1 MLTNEGIMYRF
12 RRIRQ
17 SWPVLAIMAFY
28 IYLAFHA
35 LSGSQGLMSW
45 VDYKSDIDRLHI
57 ELESSRNYKANL
69 EAQIAALRTDNL
81 NRDAL
86 DMLAREKV
94 FISYPNEM
102 TIWLDP

>member
-1 MLTNEGIMYRF
+1 MQKLW
-12 RRIRQ
+12 RIRR
-17 SWPVLAIMAFY
+17 SWPVLAICAFY

-45 VDYKSDIDRLHI
+45 VDYQSDIERLTY
-57 ELESSRNYKANL
+57 ELE
-69 EAQIAALRTDNL
+69 EAQMKRAELERRIEALRPASL

-86 DMLAREKV
+86 DYLAREKA
-94 FISYPNEM
+94 FLSDTKEM

>member
-1 MLTNEGIMYRF
+1 MHKLW
-12 RRIRQ
+12 RIRR
-17 SWPVLAIMAFY
+17 SWPVLAIFAFY

-45 VDYKSDIDRLHI
+45 ADYKSDIER
-57 ELESSRNYKANL
+57 LESELATAKTVRADLEKQIDALKA
-69 EAQIAALRTDNL
+69 DNL

-86 DMLAREKV
+86 DLLAREKA
-94 FISYPNEM
+94 FLSYPNEL

>member
-1 MLTNEGIMYRF
+1 MLKLW
-12 RRIRQ
+12 RIRR
-17 SWPVLAIMAFY
+17 SWPVLAIFAFY

-45 VDYKSDIDRLHI
+45 ADYKSDIERLETQLI
-57 ELESSRNYKANL
+57 
-69 EAQIAALRTDNL
+69 EAQSEKEDLERQIEALRADSL

-86 DMLAREKV
+86 DYLAREKV
-94 FISYPNEM
+94 FLSDPNEL

>member
-1 MLTNEGIMYRF
+1 MLRLH
-12 RRIRQ
+12 RIRQ
-17 SWPVLAIMAFY
+17 SWPVLALLAFY

-45 VDYKSDIDRLHI
+45 ADYKADIDRLSH
-57 ELESSRNYKANL
+57 ELDNARLYKSDL
-69 EAQIAALRTDNL
+69 EDQILVLRTENL

-86 DMLAREKV
+86 DLLAREKA
-94 FISYPNEM
+94 FLSYPNEM

>member
-1 MLTNEGIMYRF
+1 M
-12 RRIRQ
+12 
-17 SWPVLAIMAFY
+17 LAILAFY

-45 VDYKSDIDRLHI
+45 ADYKSDIDRLHV
-57 ELESSRNYKANL
+57 ELDEARAYKDVL
-69 EAQIAALRTDNL
+69 ELQISALKPDNL

-86 DMLAREKV
+86 DLLAREKAHL
-94 FISYPNEM
+94 SYPNEV

>member
-1 MLTNEGIMYRF
+1 M
-12 RRIRQ
+12 
-17 SWPVLAIMAFY
+17 LAIFAFY

-45 VDYKSDIDRLHI
+45 ADYKSDIERLETQLI
-57 ELESSRNYKANL
+57 
-69 EAQIAALRTDNL
+69 EAQSEKEDLERQIEALRADSL

-86 DMLAREKV
+86 DYLAREKV
-94 FISYPNEM
+94 FLSDPNEL